1 MGKDFCYQYLPGNGC
16 KLPMIPGNYFAKYK
30 DYNSSIAV
38 TVPDDWPWLLEHLLP
53 YLGAGKL
60 DALIWV
66 IFDGKWTGWS
76 WQFEI
81 CF

>member
-1 MGKDFCYQYLPGNGC
+1 MGEDFCYQYLPGNGC
-16 KLPMIPGNYFAKYK
+16 NLPIIPGNYFARYK
-30 DYNSSIAV
+30 DYNSSIPV
-38 TVPDDWPWLLEHLLP
+38 TVPDEWPWWLEHFLP
-53 YLGAGKL
+53 YLGPGKL

-66 IFDGKWTGWS
+66 TFDEKWTGWS